1 MQVNEL
7 GKIMILMYH
16 DVNEYEGEWCRTREN
31 FKDDLR
37 RFYDLGYSLIPLS
50 AYLTGNID
58 VPAGRTPLVL
68 TFDDGTLGQL
78 TLTEKNG
85 EIIAHPDCAVGILLE
100 FSREHPEFGHAA
112 TFFINFPNP
121 FGDASRVE
129 ENLTYLLKKG
139 MEIGNHT
146 FNHKDLSF
154 ASPEEMASEIGSL
167 ANEVRDVC
175 GYEMTSLA
183 LPYGGYPRNK
193 EKLMLGEWDGHEYLN
208 LGILLVGAEPA
219 PSPFSEAFN
228 PEAIPRVR
236 GSQDQLDKWL
246 NQFEKY
252 PEQRFI
258 SDGIANVVTIP
269 QSLAGKLDLDRAGE
283 RNIIQYDH

>member
-1 MQVNEL
+1 
-7 GKIMILMYH
+7 
-16 DVNEYEGEWCRTREN
+16 
-31 FKDDLR
+31 
-37 RFYDLGYSLIPLS
+37 
-50 AYLTGNID
+50 
-58 VPAGRTPLVL
+58 
-68 TFDDGTLGQL
+68 
-78 TLTEKNG
+78 
-85 EIIAHPDCAVGILLE
+85 
-100 FSREHPEFGHAA
+100 
-112 TFFINFPNP
+112 
-121 FGDASRVE
+121 
-129 ENLTYLLKKG
+129 

-283 RNIIQYDH
+283 RNIINTTIKALTVTCPHLLAGTSFSLPCWYFM